1 MIIIKQINYS
11 AGAIK
16 FFITNL
22 FHDGGRYHVKTSPL
36 ICSAYQWTGFYM
48 ITASVV
54 MTELKLI
61 LQIITPGINIYST

>member
-1 MIIIKQINYS
+1 MIINKQINYS

-22 FHDGGRYHVKTSPL
+22 FHNGGRYHIKTSPL

-48 ITASVV
+48 ITASV
-54 MTELKLI
+54 MKELKLI

>member
-1 MIIIKQINYS
+1 MNKQINYS

-36 ICSAYQWTGFYM
+36 ICSEYQWTGFYM